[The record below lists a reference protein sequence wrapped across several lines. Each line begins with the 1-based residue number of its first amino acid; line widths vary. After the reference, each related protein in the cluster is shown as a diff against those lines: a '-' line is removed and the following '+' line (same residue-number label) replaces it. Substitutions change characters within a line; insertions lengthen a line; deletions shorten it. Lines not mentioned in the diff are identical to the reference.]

1 MLSYLTDRRHKPEE
15 QQLRNLVKPRFTDA
29 EIEEIE
35 QEAAMHFGGKLAPA
49 VREYA
54 LLGMEVA
61 RQRRH
66 QLIERLASG
75 APTDE
80 ADRQELAQLLAGMA
94 ERSLSDTS
102 IDKRDTA

>member
-15 QQLRNLVKPRFTDA
+15 EQLRNLVKPRFTDA

-61 RQRRH
+61 RQRR
-66 QLIERLASG
+66 QKLIERLASG

-94 ERSLSDTS
+94 ERSLTDTS

>member
-15 QQLRNLVKPRFTDA
+15 EQLRNLVKPRFTDA
-29 EIEEIE
+29 ELEEIE

-54 LLGMEVA
+54 LLGM
-61 RQRRH
+61 
-66 QLIERLASG
+66 
-75 APTDE
+75 
-80 ADRQELAQLLAGMA
+80 A
-94 ERSLSDTS
+94 ERSLTDTS